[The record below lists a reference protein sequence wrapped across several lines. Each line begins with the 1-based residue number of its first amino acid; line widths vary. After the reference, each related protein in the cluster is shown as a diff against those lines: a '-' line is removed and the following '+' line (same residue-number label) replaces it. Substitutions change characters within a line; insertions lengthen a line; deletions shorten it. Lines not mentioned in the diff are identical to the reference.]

1 MTKSAT
7 NPLTAP
13 RDQRG
18 PSGQAGQ
25 PSPPAKGG
33 APKRLRVL
41 LIEDDPNDAE
51 LVVLELERGGYEP
64 AMRRVQTAAEMR
76 RALAEEGWDVI
87 VSDYS
92 MPTFSGPEAFSVLR
106 EVGLDLPFI
115 IVSGTVGEEVAVEAM
130 RAGVHDF
137 LIKGHL
143 RRLVAAIER
152 ELREAT
158 MRAER
163 RKIQEQLLI
172 SERMASVG
180 TLAAGVAHEINNP
193 LSVVAGNLQIL
204 KQDFESVVRARG
216 APPGTESVVAA
227 ASSSFQEAVAD
238 AEEATE
244 RVRLLTRDLR
254 VFSHPDEVKRE
265 AVDVHKVL
273 ESAIRMARNE
283 LRPRAMVVRRFGNV
297 PKVQANEARLGQVF
311 LNLLVNAAHAIPEG
325 HREDQTITLVTGRQ
339 DEMITVDVIDTGVGI
354 PPEVLPRIFDIFFT
368 TKPVGIGTGMGL
380 AICHRILTS
389 LGGRIEV
396 QSRVGE
402 GTTFRVALRRA
413 RSGATTEVSVQPL
426 KLAAPASER
435 TASVLAIEDE
445 PALGRVLPRL
455 LSPHRVTVVE
465 RAMEALA
472 RILADEPFDVILC
485 DIMMPEM
492 TGMEFYRQLARVR
505 PEIARR
511 VVFMSGGV
519 FTPGVRSFL
528 DEIPNR
534 CVDKPL
540 DIDALRRLI
549 RDALPESDQ
558 RT

>member
-1 MTKSAT
+1 MTRSAASE
-7 NPLTAP
+7 LP
-13 RDQRG
+13 REPDHPVKER
-18 PSGQAGQ
+18 AE
-25 PSPPAKGG
+25 
-33 APKRLRVL
+33 KRLRVL
-41 LIEDDPNDAE
+41 LVEDDPNDAE
-51 LVVLELERGGYEP
+51 LVVLELQRGGYET
-64 AMRRVQTAAEMR
+64 AMRRVQTAAEMKS
-76 RALAEEGWDVI
+76 ALAEEAWDVI

-92 MPTFSGPEAFSVLR
+92 MPTFSGPGAFGILR
-106 EVGLDLPFI
+106 ASGLDLPFI

-204 KQDFESVVRARG
+204 KQDFESVVAA
-216 APPGTESVVAA
+216 APSADRVVAA
-227 ASSSFQEAVAD
+227 AASSFREAVAD

-283 LRPRAMVVRRFGNV
+283 LRPRARIVRQFGDV
-297 PKVQANEARLGQVF
+297 PKVLANEARLGQVF

-325 HREDQTITLVTGRQ
+325 SGREQTITLVTGRQ
-339 DEMITVDVIDTGVGI
+339 DGMITVDVIDTGVGI
-354 PPEVLPRIFDIFFT
+354 PPDILPRIFDIFFT
-368 TKPVGIGTGMGL
+368 TKPVGVGTGMGL

-389 LGGRIEV
+389 LGGRVEV
-396 QSRVGE
+396 DSRVGE
-402 GTTFRVALRRA
+402 GTTFRVALQRA
-413 RSGATTEVSVQPL
+413 RSGATAEHPIQQQH
-426 KLAAPASER
+426 KFAAPAKER
-435 TASVLAIEDE
+435 TASVLVVEDE

-465 RAMEALA
+465 RATEALA
-472 RILADEPFDVILC
+472 RILADEPFDLILC

-492 TGMEFYRQLARVR
+492 TGMEFHRELLRAR
-505 PEIARR
+505 PEVAGR

-519 FTPGVRSFL
+519 FTPGVRSFF

-534 CVDKPL
+534 RIDKPV
-540 DIDALRRLI
+540 DIVALRRLVE
-549 RDALPESDQ
+549 DAVPGP
-558 RT
+558 

>member
-7 NPLTAP
+7 NRLAEQP
-13 RDQRG
+13 G
-18 PSGQAGQ
+18 HPSQ
-25 PSPPAKGG
+25 PSQPMKGG
-33 APKRLRVL
+33 AAKRLRVL
-41 LIEDDPNDAE
+41 LVEDDPNDAE
-51 LVVLELERGGYEP
+51 LVVLELQRGGYEP

-76 RALAEEGWDVI
+76 LALAEEGWDVI

-92 MPTFSGPEAFSVLR
+92 MPTFSGPEAFTVLR
-106 EVGLDLPFI
+106 DAGLDLPFI
-115 IVSGTVGEEVAVEAM
+115 IVSGTIGEEVAVEAM

-204 KQDFESVVRARG
+204 KQDFESVIRALG
-216 APPGTESVVAA
+216 ALPGTETVVAA

-273 ESAIRMARNE
+273 DSAIRMARNE
-283 LRPRAMVVRRFGNV
+283 LRPRATIVRRFGDV
-297 PKVQANEARLGQVF
+297 PKVLANEARLGQVF

-325 HREDQTITLVTGRQ
+325 RREDQAITLVTGRQ
-339 DEMITVDVIDTGVGI
+339 DDMITVDVVDTGVGI

-368 TKPVGIGTGMGL
+368 TKPVGVGTGMGL

-389 LGGRIEV
+389 LGGWIEV

-402 GTTFRVALRRA
+402 GTTFRVGLKRA
-413 RSGATTEVSVQPL
+413 PSGATLELPLQQP
-426 KLAAPASER
+426 KPAAPAKER
-435 TASVLAIEDE
+435 RASVLVVEDE

-455 LSPHRVTVVE
+455 LSPHQVTVVE
-465 RAMEALA
+465 RAAEALA
-472 RILADEPFDVILC
+472 RILADELFDVILC

-492 TGMEFYRQLARVR
+492 TGMDFHRELGRVR
-505 PEIARR
+505 PEVARR

-519 FTPGVRSFL
+519 FSPGVRSFL

-534 CVDKPL
+534 RIDKPL
-540 DIDALRRLI
+540 DIAALRRLI
-549 RDALPESDQ
+549 DDALPDPDCG
-558 RT
+558 R

>member
-7 NPLTAP
+7 NPL
-13 RDQRG
+13 
-18 PSGQAGQ
+18 SEQ
-25 PSPPAKGG
+25 PSQSGHAGHSTKGG
-33 APKRLRVL
+33 VGKRLRVL
-41 LIEDDPNDAE
+41 LVEDDPNDAE
-51 LVVLELERGGYEP
+51 LVVLELQRGGYEP
-64 AMRRVQTAAEMR
+64 AMWRVQTAAEMR
-76 RALAEEGWDVI
+76 RALAEEAWDVI

-92 MPTFSGPEAFSVLR
+92 MPTFSGPEAFNVLR

-193 LSVVAGNLQIL
+193 LSVVAGNLLIL
-204 KQDFESVVRARG
+204 KQDFESVVRALG
-216 APPGTESVVAA
+216 ALPSTERVVAA
-227 ASSSFQEAVAD
+227 ASSSFREAVAD

-265 AVDVHKVL
+265 AVDVHNVL

-283 LRPRAMVVRRFGNV
+283 LRPRATVVRRFGDV

-339 DEMITVDVIDTGVGI
+339 DEMVVVDVIDTGVGI

-402 GTTFRVALRRA
+402 GTRFRVLLQRA
-413 RSGATTEVSVQPL
+413 RSGATLELPVEAS
-426 KLAAPASER
+426 KIAGPARER
-435 TASVLAIEDE
+435 TASLLVVEDE

-465 RAMEALA
+465 RGAEALA
-472 RILADEPFDVILC
+472 RILAGERFDVILC

-492 TGMEFYRQLARVR
+492 TGMEFHRELSRVR
-505 PEIARR
+505 PEIAAR

-534 CVDKPL
+534 RIDKPL

-549 RDALPESDQ
+549 GEALPDSD
-558 RT
+558 RGR

>member
-7 NPLTAP
+7 NPL
-13 RDQRG
+13 
-18 PSGQAGQ
+18 SEQ
-25 PSPPAKGG
+25 PSQSGHAGHSTKGG
-33 APKRLRVL
+33 VGKRLRVL
-41 LIEDDPNDAE
+41 LVEDDPNDAE
-51 LVVLELERGGYEP
+51 LVVLELQRGGYEP
-64 AMRRVQTAAEMR
+64 AMWRVQTAAEMR
-76 RALAEEGWDVI
+76 RALAEEAWDVI

-92 MPTFSGPEAFSVLR
+92 MPTFSGPEAFNVLR

-193 LSVVAGNLQIL
+193 LSVVAGNLLIL
-204 KQDFESVVRARG
+204 KQDFESVVRALG
-216 APPGTESVVAA
+216 ALPSTERVVAA
-227 ASSSFQEAVAD
+227 ASSSFREAVAD

-265 AVDVHKVL
+265 AVDVHNVL

-283 LRPRAMVVRRFGNV
+283 LRPRATVVRRFGDV

-339 DEMITVDVIDTGVGI
+339 DEMVVVDVIDTGVGI

-402 GTTFRVALRRA
+402 GTRFRVLLQRA
-413 RSGATTEVSVQPL
+413 RSGATLELPVEAS
-426 KLAAPASER
+426 KIAGPARER
-435 TASVLAIEDE
+435 TASLLVVEDE

-465 RAMEALA
+465 RGAEALA
-472 RILADEPFDVILC
+472 RILAGEPFDVILC

-492 TGMEFYRQLARVR
+492 TGMEFHRELSRVR
-505 PEIARR
+505 PEIAAR

-534 CVDKPL
+534 RIDKPL

-549 RDALPESDQ
+549 GEALPDSD
-558 RT
+558 RGR

>member
-1 MTKSAT
+1 LAT
-7 NPLTAP
+7 VRTSEMVVA
-13 RDQRG
+13 
-18 PSGQAGQ
+18 
-25 PSPPAKGG
+25 
-33 APKRLRVL
+33 RLEEQVRELRAALEDAAEGICRIDLDGRVL
-41 LIEDDPNDAE
+41 SVNRAFTRLIGSTAEASIGRNWEALVAEEDRDA
-51 LVVLELERGGYEP
+51 LRGDL
-64 AMRRVQTAAEMR
+64 
-76 RALAEEGWDVI
+76 RAL
-87 VSDYS
+87 
-92 MPTFSGPEAFSVLR
+92 
-106 EVGLDLPFI
+106 
-115 IVSGTVGEEVAVEAM
+115 GE
-130 RAGVHDF
+130 
-137 LIKGHL
+137 K
-143 RRLVAAIER
+143 IER
-152 ELREAT
+152 EVRGV
-158 MRAER
+158 RADGSTFEMQLSIMPVLEPHASR
-163 RKIQEQLLI
+163 PIPKGHYFFIRDLSDRKRMENQLI
-172 SERMASVG
+172 FAGRMAAVG

-193 LSVVAGNLQIL
+193 LSVVAGNLLIL
-204 KQDFESVVRARG
+204 KQDFESVVRALG
-216 APPGTESVVAA
+216 ALPSTERVVAA
-227 ASSSFQEAVAD
+227 ASSSFREAVAD

-265 AVDVHKVL
+265 AVDVHNVL

-283 LRPRAMVVRRFGNV
+283 LRPRATVVRRFGDV

-339 DEMITVDVIDTGVGI
+339 DEMVVVDVIDTGVGI

-402 GTTFRVALRRA
+402 GTRFRVLLQRA
-413 RSGATTEVSVQPL
+413 RSGATLELPVEAS
-426 KLAAPASER
+426 KIAGPARER
-435 TASVLAIEDE
+435 TASLLVVEDE

-465 RAMEALA
+465 RGAEALA
-472 RILADEPFDVILC
+472 RILAGERFDVILC

-492 TGMEFYRQLARVR
+492 TGMEFHRELSRVR
-505 PEIARR
+505 PEIAAR

-534 CVDKPL
+534 RIDKPL

-549 RDALPESDQ
+549 GEALPDSD
-558 RT
+558 RGR

>member
-7 NPLTAP
+7 NPL
-13 RDQRG
+13 
-18 PSGQAGQ
+18 SEQ
-25 PSPPAKGG
+25 PSQSGHAGHSTKGG
-33 APKRLRVL
+33 VGKRLRVL
-41 LIEDDPNDAE
+41 LVEDDPNDAE
-51 LVVLELERGGYEP
+51 LVVLELQRGGYEP
-64 AMRRVQTAAEMR
+64 AMWRVQTAAEMR
-76 RALAEEGWDVI
+76 RALAEEAWDVI

-92 MPTFSGPEAFSVLR
+92 MPTFSGPEAFNVLR

-193 LSVVAGNLQIL
+193 LSVVAGNLLIL
-204 KQDFESVVRARG
+204 KQDFESVVRALG
-216 APPGTESVVAA
+216 ALPSTERVVAA
-227 ASSSFQEAVAD
+227 ASSSFREAVAD

-265 AVDVHKVL
+265 AVDVHNVL

-283 LRPRAMVVRRFGNV
+283 LRPRATVVRRFGDV

-339 DEMITVDVIDTGVGI
+339 DEMVVVDVIDTGVGI

-389 LGGRIEV
+389 LEGRIEV

-402 GTTFRVALRRA
+402 GTRFRVLLQRA
-413 RSGATTEVSVQPL
+413 RSGATLELPVEAS
-426 KLAAPASER
+426 KIAGPARER
-435 TASVLAIEDE
+435 TASLLVVEDE

-465 RAMEALA
+465 RGAEALA
-472 RILADEPFDVILC
+472 RILAGERFDVILC

-492 TGMEFYRQLARVR
+492 TGMEFHRELSRVR
-505 PEIARR
+505 PEIAAR

-534 CVDKPL
+534 RIDKPL

-549 RDALPESDQ
+549 GEALPDSD
-558 RT
+558 RGR

>member
-7 NPLTAP
+7 NLMTAP
-13 RDQRG
+13 SDLRG
-18 PSGQAGQ
+18 QSPKSGAT
-25 PSPPAKGG
+25 
-33 APKRLRVL
+33 KRLRVL
-41 LIEDDPNDAE
+41 LVEDDPNDAE
-51 LVVLELERGGYEP
+51 LVVLELQRGGYDP
-64 AMRRVQTAAEMR
+64 AMRRVQTSGEMR

-92 MPTFSGPEAFSVLR
+92 MPTFSGPEAFNLLR

-193 LSVVAGNLQIL
+193 LSVVAGNLLVL
-204 KQDFESVVRARG
+204 KQDFESVVRALG
-216 APPGTESVVAA
+216 ALPGTESVVAA

-254 VFSHPDEVKRE
+254 VFSHPDELKRE

-283 LRPRAMVVRRFGNV
+283 LRPRAMVVRRFGDV

-325 HREDQTITLVTGRQ
+325 HREAQTITLVTGREG
-339 DEMITVDVIDTGVGI
+339 EMITVDVIDTGVGI
-354 PPEVLPRIFDIFFT
+354 SPEVLPRIFDIFFT

-396 QSRVGE
+396 RSRLGE
-402 GTTFRVALRRA
+402 GTTFRVALQRA
-413 RSGATTEVSVQPL
+413 RSGATSEVPVQPP
-426 KLAAPASER
+426 KLATAASER
-435 TASVLAIEDE
+435 TASVLVIEDE

-465 RAMEALA
+465 RAPEALA

-492 TGMEFYRQLARVR
+492 TGMEFYRELARVR
-505 PEIARR
+505 PAIAGR

-549 RDALPESDQ
+549 RDALPDSDQ

>member
-1 MTKSAT
+1 MSEMTKSAT
-7 NPLTAP
+7 N
-13 RDQRG
+13 QRFDH
-18 PSGQAGQ
+18 PGQ
-25 PSPPAKGG
+25 PGG
-33 APKRLRVL
+33 GQPGQPMNTGAKRLRVL
-41 LIEDDPNDAE
+41 LIDDDPNDAE
-51 LVVLELERGGYEP
+51 LVVLELQRGGYEP
-64 AMRRVQTAAEMR
+64 VMRRVQTAVEMK
-76 RALAEEGWDVI
+76 RALAEESWDVI

-106 EVGLDLPFI
+106 EAGHDLPFI

-143 RRLVAAIER
+143 VRLVAAIER

-163 RKIQEQLLI
+163 RRIQEELLI

-193 LSVVAGNLQIL
+193 LSVVAGNLLIL
-204 KQDFESVVRARG
+204 KQDFESVVAALG
-216 APPGTESVVAA
+216 AVSGVEGIVAA
-227 ASSSFQEAVAD
+227 ASSSFREAVAD
-238 AEEATE
+238 VEEATE

-254 VFSHPDEVKRE
+254 VFSHPDDVKGE

-283 LRPRAMVVRRFGNV
+283 LRPRATVVRRFGDV
-297 PKVQANEARLGQVF
+297 AKVEGNAARLGQVF

-325 HREDQTITLVTGRQ
+325 RREDQTITLVTGQQ
-339 DEMITVDVIDTGVGI
+339 DEMITVDVIDSGVGI

-368 TKPVGIGTGMGL
+368 TKPVGVGTGMGL

-389 LGGRIEV
+389 QGGRIEV

-402 GTTFRVALRRA
+402 GTRFRVALRHA
-413 RSGATTEVSVQPL
+413 RSGATTELPLQQP
-426 KLAAPASER
+426 KVAAPANER
-435 TASVLAIEDE
+435 LASVLVVEDE
-445 PALGRVLPRL
+445 AALGRVLPRL
-455 LSPHRVTVVE
+455 LFPHQVTVVE
-465 RAMEALA
+465 RAADALT
-472 RILADEPFDVILC
+472 RILAGEAFDIILC

-492 TGMEFYRQLARVR
+492 TGMDFHRELIRLR

-528 DEIPNR
+528 EEIPNR
-534 CVDKPL
+534 RIDKPL

-549 RDALPESDQ
+549 QDALLDPDS
-558 RT
+558 RA

>member
-1 MTKSAT
+1 
-7 NPLTAP
+7 
-13 RDQRG
+13 
-18 PSGQAGQ
+18 
-25 PSPPAKGG
+25 
-33 APKRLRVL
+33 
-41 LIEDDPNDAE
+41 
-51 LVVLELERGGYEP
+51 
-64 AMRRVQTAAEMR
+64 VQTAVEMK
-76 RALAEEGWDVI
+76 RALAEESWDVI

-106 EVGLDLPFI
+106 EAGHDLPFI

-193 LSVVAGNLQIL
+193 LSVVAGNLLIL
-204 KQDFESVVRARG
+204 KQDFESVVAALG
-216 APPGTESVVAA
+216 AVAGAEGIVAA
-227 ASSSFQEAVAD
+227 ASSSFREAAAD

-254 VFSHPDEVKRE
+254 VFSHPDDVKRE

-283 LRPRAMVVRRFGNV
+283 LRPRATVVRQFGDI
-297 PKVQANEARLGQVF
+297 PKVQGNEARLGQVF

-325 HREDQTITLVTGRQ
+325 RREDQTITLVTGRQ

-368 TKPVGIGTGMGL
+368 TKPVGVGTGMGL

-389 LGGRIEV
+389 QGGRIEV

-402 GTTFRVALRRA
+402 GTRFRVALRRA
-413 RSGATTEVSVQPL
+413 RSGATTELPLQQP
-426 KLAAPASER
+426 KVPAPSKKQM
-435 TASVLAIEDE
+435 ASVLVVEDE
-445 PALGRVLPRL
+445 AALGRVLPRL
-455 LSPHRVTVVE
+455 LLPHQVTVVE
-465 RAMEALA
+465 RAADALT
-472 RILADEPFDVILC
+472 RILAGEAFDVILC

-492 TGMEFYRQLARVR
+492 TGMDFHRELIRLR
-505 PEIARR
+505 PEIAGR

-534 CVDKPL
+534 RIDKPL

-549 RDALPESDQ
+549 QDALPDPDS
-558 RT
+558 RL

>member
-1 MTKSAT
+1 MTKTAT
-7 NPLTAP
+7 QRAAEQGDPP
-13 RDQRG
+13 RHPGD
-18 PSGQAGQ
+18 PSH
-25 PSPPAKGG
+25 PTKGG
-33 APKRLRVL
+33 PAKRLRVL
-41 LIEDDPNDAE
+41 LVEDDPNDAE
-51 LVVLELERGGYEP
+51 LVVLELQRGGYE
-64 AMRRVQTAAEMR
+64 ALMRRVQTAAEMR
-76 RALAEEGWDVI
+76 RALAEESWDVI

-92 MPTFSGPEAFSVLR
+92 MPTFSGPEAFNVLR

-193 LSVVAGNLQIL
+193 LSVVAGNLLIL
-204 KQDFESVVRARG
+204 KQDFQSLVRALG
-216 APPGTESVVAA
+216 ALPGTESVVAA

-283 LRPRAMVVRRFGNV
+283 LRPRATVVRRFGDV

-325 HREDQTITLVTGRQ
+325 QSEDQTITLVTGRRG
-339 DEMITVDVIDTGVGI
+339 EMIAVDVIDTGVGI
-354 PPEVLPRIFDIFFT
+354 APEVLPRIFDIFFT
-368 TKPVGIGTGMGL
+368 TKPVGVGTGMGL

-402 GTTFRVALRRA
+402 GTMFRVVLQRA
-413 RSGATTEVSVQPL
+413 RSGATNEVPVLQP
-426 KLAAPASER
+426 KIAALVGER
-435 TASVLAIEDE
+435 TASVLVVEDE

-465 RAMEALA
+465 RAQEALN
-472 RILADEPFDVILC
+472 RLLADERFDVILC

-492 TGMEFYRQLARVR
+492 TGMDFHRELVRVR
-505 PEIARR
+505 PEVAGR

-528 DEIPNR
+528 EEIPNR
-534 CVDKPL
+534 RVDKPL
-540 DIDALRRLI
+540 DIDALKRLI
-549 RDALPESDQ
+549 HDALPDADRGS
-558 RT
+558 